1 MPEAT
6 PNTKYFSSN
15 VKGKIILMFYVMRYE
30 LIIFI
35 TCQLLDETVVKMIK
49 QDKRFEKITYGKN
62 KKSSHRSY

>member
-1 MPEAT
+1 MVEDMPEAT

-35 TCQLLDETVVKMIK
+35 TCQLLDETVVKN
-49 QDKRFEKITYGKN
+49 DKTR
-62 KKSSHRSY
+62 